1 MVFWFLTK
9 EGRLMFSLTES
20 KLQGWRALAVA
31 EDRTEHLVY
40 LGRSSAQVRNG
51 YAAAF
56 LDLLDDDERAQ
67 IKHIAL
73 QRWEGAADEGRW
85 IQQAVLPI
93 PMPKAERVL
102 AQSA

>member
-1 MVFWFLTK
+1 
-9 EGRLMFSLTES
+9 MFSLTES

-31 EDRTEHLVY
+31 EDRTEHLVF
-40 LGRSSAQVRNG
+40 LGRSSQQVRNG

-56 LDLLDDDERAQ
+56 LEILDEAERAQ
-67 IKHIAL
+67 IKQIAL

-85 IQQAVLPI
+85 IQQSTLPI
-93 PMPKAERVL
+93 PTPKPERVL

>member
-1 MVFWFLTK
+1 
-9 EGRLMFSLTES
+9 MFSLTES
-20 KLQGWRALAVA
+20 KLQGWRALAVT
-31 EDRTEHLVY
+31 EDRTEHLIF
-40 LGRSSAQVRNG
+40 LGRSSQQVRNG

-56 LDLLDDDERAQ
+56 LDLLDDEERAQ

-85 IQQAVLPI
+85 LQQSTLPI
-93 PMPKAERVL
+93 PMPKPERAL